1 MVALPRPAVAQ
12 GAVPDRVFT
21 RDTLRGDTVLDA
33 DVVIVGSGAGGA
45 TLAAELAEAGLDVV
59 MIEEGRYW
67 TTRDFTAQAS
77 AMTRQLYRDGGASM
91 AIGDPP
97 VMFQEGRAV
106 GGSTVINGGMSWRT
120 PERIL
125 ERWRRE
131 AGLEHIEAPD
141 MEAHFARVER
151 RIHVRHQDPE
161 TVGRDNELLK
171 RGADAKGW
179 KVIPNLRNQV
189 HCAGSNNCA
198 FGCPTGAKQS
208 ALVSYVPR
216 ALHFGARLLSDVK
229 VERILLHGKR
239 AIGVAGRV
247 VGEGERP
254 GPRVTVRAKL
264 VVAACGAIQTPA
276 LLARSGVRSP
286 SGRLGHNLSL
296 HPNVKLVATF
306 DEPVRGW
313 EGVHQA
319 YQVREFEGEGL
330 LFAAVN
336 IPPAVIAMTSH
347 ERGAALGALMDAYD
361 RTVIAGMLCEDTATG
376 RVRTINGRPQA
387 FYQLAQFDAD
397 KLVRGVALL
406 AELLF
411 AAGARS
417 IITPFAGVPT
427 LRSGDDTRLLYAHS
441 IPRSAMEV
449 VTVHMM
455 GTAAMGADRTRAVT
469 DGHGLVHDAERLM
482 VCDASL
488 FPTPIGVN
496 PMETIMALATRSAA
510 HVLDNLER
518 FS

>member
-1 MVALPRPAVAQ
+1 MVAKLPRPAVAQ

-171 RGADAKGW
+171 HAAPTPRAGRSS
-179 KVIPNLRNQV
+179 PT
-189 HCAGSNNCA
+189 CAARSTAPGSNNCA
-198 FGCPTGAKQS
+198 FGCPTGAASVGAGQRR
-208 ALVSYVPR
+208 VPR

-286 SGRLGHNLSL
+286 SGRLGHNLAAPPQRQAGRHL
-296 HPNVKLVATF
+296 RRAGAGLGGRAPGLPGAR
-306 DEPVRGW
+306 VRGR
-313 EGVHQA
+313 G
-319 YQVREFEGEGL
+319 
-330 LFAAVN
+330 
-336 IPPAVIAMTSH
+336 PAVRGGQHPARRHRDDLPTS
-347 ERGAALGALMDAYD
+347 AA
-361 RTVIAGMLCEDTATG
+361 
-376 RVRTINGRPQA
+376 
-387 FYQLAQFDAD
+387 
-397 KLVRGVALL
+397 
-406 AELLF
+406 
-411 AAGARS
+411 
-417 IITPFAGVPT
+417 
-427 LRSGDDTRLLYAHS
+427 
-441 IPRSAMEV
+441 PRSA
-449 VTVHMM
+449 
-455 GTAAMGADRTRAVT
+455 R
-469 DGHGLVHDAERLM
+469 
-482 VCDASL
+482 
-488 FPTPIGVN
+488 
-496 PMETIMALATRSAA
+496 
-510 HVLDNLER
+510 
-518 FS
+518 

>member
-1 MVALPRPAVAQ
+1 MVALPKSAVSQ
-12 GAVPDRVFT
+12 GRIPDRVST
-21 RDTLRGDTVLDA
+21 RSTLHGDTVLDA

-67 TTRDFTAQAS
+67 TTRDFTAEAS

-131 AGLEHIEAPD
+131 AGLEHIEMPD
-141 MEAHFARVER
+141 MAAHFERVER
-151 RIHVRHQDPE
+151 RINVRHQDPE
-161 TVGRDNELLK
+161 TIGVDNALLK

-179 KVIPNLRNQV
+179 KIIPNLRNQV

-216 ALHFGARLLSDVK
+216 ALHYGARLLSDVRVDK
-229 VERILLHGKR
+229 ILMHGKR
-239 AIGVAGRV
+239 AIGVQGHV
-247 VGEGERP
+247 VGEDGER
-254 GPRVTVRAKL
+254 GHRVVVRGKL
-264 VVAACGAIQTPA
+264 VVSACGAIHTPA

-286 SGRLGHNLSL
+286 SGRLGKNLSL
-296 HPNVKLVATF
+296 HPNVKLAAVF

-336 IPPAVIAMTSH
+336 IPPGVIAMTAH
-347 ERGAALGALMDAYD
+347 ERGAELGRMMAEYD
-361 RTVIAGMLCEDTATG
+361 RTVIAGMLCEDSNTG

-387 FYQLAQFDAD
+387 FYQLAQLDAE
-397 KLVRGVALL
+397 KLIRGVALL
-406 AELLF
+406 SELLF
-411 AAGARS
+411 AAGAR
-417 IITPFAGVPT
+417 
-427 LRSGDDTRLLYAHS
+427 
-441 IPRSAMEV
+441 
-449 VTVHMM
+449 
-455 GTAAMGADRTRAVT
+455 
-469 DGHGLVHDAERLM
+469 
-482 VCDASL
+482 
-488 FPTPIGVN
+488 
-496 PMETIMALATRSAA
+496 
-510 HVLDNLER
+510 
-518 FS
+518 